1 MRSLI
6 LNQVFQYR
14 NYSFLSFVES
24 IGGGLGAFIG
34 IVGALFV
41 MYIFA
46 MIMGGGGSDSNPRD
60 ENSQW

>member
-1 MRSLI
+1 MGWIVLI
-6 LNQVFQYR
+6 VYMLLIMT
-14 NYSFLSFVES
+14 FLSFVES

-46 MIMGGGGSDSNPRD
+46 MFMGGGGSDSNPRD

>member
-1 MRSLI
+1 MGLI
-6 LNQVFQYR
+6 VFIVYMLLLMA
-14 NYSFLSFVES
+14 FLSFVEN

-46 MIMGGGGSDSNPRD
+46 MLMGGGGSDSNPRD
-60 ENSQW
+60 GNSQW

>member
-1 MRSLI
+1 MGWIVLI
-6 LNQVFQYR
+6 VYMFLLMA
-14 NYSFLSFVES
+14 FLSFVES
-24 IGGGLGAFIG
+24 VGGGLGAFIG

-46 MIMGGGGSDSNPRD
+46 MFMGGGGSDSNPRD

>member
-1 MRSLI
+1 ML
-6 LNQVFQYR
+6 LLMA
-14 NYSFLSFVES
+14 FLSFIES

-46 MIMGGGGSDSNPRD
+46 MFMGGGGSDSNPRD